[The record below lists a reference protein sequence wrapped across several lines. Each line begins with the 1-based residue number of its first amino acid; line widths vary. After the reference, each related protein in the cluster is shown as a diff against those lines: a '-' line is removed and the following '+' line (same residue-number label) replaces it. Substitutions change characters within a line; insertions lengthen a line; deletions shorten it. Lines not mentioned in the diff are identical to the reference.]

1 LRRDRST
8 AQVEA
13 RDDASSPSEGT
24 CMMTRMNLLAAAVV
38 LGVASTALADTFTI
52 YVAARDSEA
61 HKAAEKLVDEKSSF
75 WFAKLP
81 KAMQKAVDLL
91 QGSNHQVRILMAQGQ
106 EGGLYAMPNGLDA
119 SKATF
124 HLLGGWC
131 PDWKTRDPFQCP
143 TEILAGEGRPQAFF
157 SFGGNKTM
165 FQELVISGFVLDAAP
180 SNKYDAKTNSLLK
193 GSSRTIP
200 LLSLSQVVVNHLV
213 IADNVFLNGAHRA
226 FEVYHSPMSNE
237 TTVDIQ
243 NNFFLNNVIPLK
255 FAPAGYKGFKTKA
268 INFRNNSV
276 ILNWPFNPDK
286 TSSDV
291 GALTLYHKD
300 CCTELNIEKNL
311 FAYNPGGA
319 MQHDWPES
327 RMQKLRINENLFFL
341 NATLFD
347 NAKPEAGFF
356 VGKFG
361 PNPLY
366 AVVNVGPGLQDDY
379 SYEMKGNVV
388 MDPKVPVALVDLQA
402 ADSSSVTAKK
412 TVMNDVRGLFGL
424 NKEGGTVAIA
434 NYAPRMGLDLKNL
447 PFPAEEKARGYGVQ
461 AAQVFK

>member
-1 LRRDRST
+1 MACRT
-8 AQVEA
+8 ALLTA
-13 RDDASSPSEGT
+13 
-24 CMMTRMNLLAAAVV
+24 LLAAP
-38 LGVASTALADTFTI
+38 ALADTITL

-61 HKAAEKLVDEKSSF
+61 HKAAEKLVDDKTSF
-75 WFAKLP
+75 WFAKLH
-81 KAMQKAVDLL
+81 KAVEKAADVIKGSSHEVKLL
-91 QGSNHQVRILMAQGQ
+91 VAQGQ
-106 EGGLYAMPNGLDA
+106 DSGLYAFPNGLDA
-119 SKATF
+119 SKAKL

-143 TEILAGEGRPQAFF
+143 TELLAGEGRPQAFF

-165 FQELVISGFVLDAAP
+165 FAELVISGFVFDAAG

-193 GSSRTIP
+193 GTSRTIP

-213 IADNVFLNGAHRA
+213 IADNVFLNGAQRA

-237 TTVDIQ
+237 ATVEIQ
-243 NNFFLNNVIPLK
+243 NNFFLNTIIPLK
-255 FAPAGYKGFKTKA
+255 FSPAGYKGFKTKS
-268 INFRNNSV
+268 ITFKSNSV

-291 GALTLYHKD
+291 GALTLWHKD
-300 CCTELNIEKNL
+300 CCQELVIEKNL
-311 FAYNPGGA
+311 FAHNPGGA
-319 MQHDWPES
+319 MQHDWPEG
-327 RMQKLRINENLFFL
+327 RMPKLRINENLFFM
-341 NATLFD
+341 NATLFGD
-347 NAKPEAGFF
+347 AAPESGFF

-366 AVVNVGPGLQDDY
+366 QVVKVSPGLVDDF

-388 MDPKVPVALVDLQA
+388 MDPKVPVALVDVQA
-402 ADSSSVTAKK
+402 ADSSAVTAKK

-447 PFPAEEKARGYGVQ
+447 PFPAEEKAKPYGVQ
-461 AAQVFK
+461 PTLVFK

>member
-1 LRRDRST
+1 MTKRSK
-8 AQVEA
+8 
-13 RDDASSPSEGT
+13 
-24 CMMTRMNLLAAAVV
+24 LLAAV
-38 LGVASTALADTFTI
+38 LVMGLSTPALADTFTI

-61 HKAAEKLVDEKSSF
+61 HKAAEKLVDDKTSF

-81 KAMQKAVDLL
+81 KALDKAIELL
-91 QGSNHQVRILMAQGQ
+91 KDSSHVVRVLMAQGQ
-106 EGGLYAMPNGLDA
+106 EGGLHGLPNGLDA

-157 SFGGNKTM
+157 SFGGNKTK

-180 SNKYDAKTNSLLK
+180 SNKYDPKTNSLLK
-193 GSSRTIP
+193 GSSRSIP
-200 LLSLSQVVVNHLV
+200 LLSLAQVVVNHLV
-213 IADNVFLNGAHRA
+213 ISDNVFLNGAQRA
-226 FEVYHSPMSNE
+226 FEVFHSPMSNE
-237 TTVDIQ
+237 ATVDIQ
-243 NNFFLNNVIPLK
+243 NNFFLNNIIPLK

-286 TSSDV
+286 SSSDV

-300 CCTELNIEKNL
+300 CCNELNIEKNL

-319 MQHDWPES
+319 MQHDWPEG
-327 RMQKLRINENLFFL
+327 RMPKLRINENLFFL
-341 NATLFD
+341 NATLFGND
-347 NAKPEAGFF
+347 KPEAGFF

-361 PNPLY
+361 PSPLY
-366 AVVNVGPGLQDDY
+366 IVVNVGPGLQDDY
-379 SYEMKGNVV
+379 SYEMKDNVV

-412 TVMNDVRGLFGL
+412 TVMNDVRGMFGL
-424 NKEGGTVAIA
+424 NKQGGTVAIS

-447 PFPAEEKARGYGVQ
+447 PFPAEDKAKGYGVQ
-461 AAQVFK
+461 ATQIFK

>member
-1 LRRDRST
+1 MKRLLTKGTNTMTDRFKLLM
-8 AQVEA
+8 ALAVVGL
-13 RDDASSPSEGT
+13 SSP
-24 CMMTRMNLLAAAVV
+24 
-38 LGVASTALADTFTI
+38 ALADTFTI

-61 HKAAEKLVDEKSSF
+61 HKAAEKLVDDKTAF

-81 KAMQKAVDLL
+81 KALDKAVELL
-91 QGSNHQVRILMAQGQ
+91 SGSSHQVRIFMAQGQ
-106 EGGLYAMPNGLDA
+106 EGGLYGLPNGLDA

-131 PDWKTRDPFQCP
+131 PDWQTRDPFQCP
-143 TEILAGEGRPQAFF
+143 TELLAGAGRPQAFF
-157 SFGGNKTM
+157 SFGGNKTK

-180 SNKYDAKTNSLLK
+180 SNTYDGKTNSLLK
-193 GSSRTIP
+193 GTSRTVP
-200 LLSLSQVVVNHLV
+200 LLSLTQVVVNHLV
-213 IADNVFLNGAHRA
+213 IADNVFLNSAHRA
-226 FEVYHSPMSNE
+226 FEVFHSPMSNE

-268 INFRNNSV
+268 INFKNNSV

-300 CCTELNIEKNL
+300 CCGELNIEKNL

-319 MQHDWPES
+319 MQHDWPTA
-327 RMQKLRINENLFFL
+327 RMPKLRINENLFFL
-341 NATLFD
+341 NATLFGND
-347 NAKPEAGFF
+347 KPEAGFF

-361 PNPLY
+361 PSPLY
-366 AVVNVGPGLQDDY
+366 SVVNVGPGLQDDY
-379 SYEMKGNVV
+379 SYEMKDNVV

-412 TVMNDVRGLFGL
+412 TVLNDVRGLFGL
-424 NKEGGTVAIA
+424 NKAGGTVAIA

-447 PFPAEEKARGYGVQ
+447 PFPAEDKAKGYGVQ
-461 AAQVFK
+461 SGQVFK